1 MSKKIITIITFC
13 FLSFFT
19 FAQETKKAPDFEF
32 QMVDGSKKKLSDFQG
47 KVVYLSFWASWCK
60 PCIVGFE
67 KYESIRK
74 EMEAL
79 GVVLLN
85 ISIDADSEKWSQAM
99 QTYNIAG
106 SHALVNKQDVQELY
120 ELYSVPV
127 YEIIGKQGQFL
138 YLSDDPER
146 SVLDEFQRFINQD

>member
-1 MSKKIITIITFC
+1 MSKLLTTISLIF
-13 FLSFFT
+13 FLSIST
-19 FAQETKKAPDFEF
+19 FAQEKKIAPDFEF

-67 KYESIRK
+67 KYADIRK
-74 EMEAL
+74 KMEDL

-85 ISIDADSEKWSQAM
+85 VSIDADHDKWMEAM
-99 QTYNIAG
+99 NTYNIAG

-120 ELYSVPV
+120 QLYSVPV

-138 YLSDDPER
+138 YLSDEPER
-146 SVLDEFQRFINQD
+146 SIMDEFRRFINQE